1 MARKKSVSQT
11 EITPALLKFREKR
24 KWQIA
29 LRRYVL
35 ERNLCFDYAPYFGLD
50 IENLRKWFEC
60 QFQDGVSWD
69 DFARKWQFDHIIP
82 VAYFNFSLQNELKM
96 CWNFTNIRVE
106 NFHQNKERG
115 KRMDILAAKN
125 YFRNLYEKTNYPICL
140 KMLSKISEIEMAEMV
155 STESQQAFII
165 ENREYLE
172 VIQNYTSFEFELI
185 NSGRDI
191 NEIKKE
197 VEFLKKYGE

>member
-1 MARKKSVSQT
+1 M
-11 EITPALLKFREKR
+11 
-24 KWQIA
+24 
-29 LRRYVL
+29 
-35 ERNLCFDYAPYFGLD
+35 
-50 IENLRKWFEC
+50 RKWFEC

-69 DFARKWQFDHIIP
+69 DFARNWQFDHIIP